1 MPGVKTIRVGES
13 GDVLSDAD
21 VLWFDGATVSSDGRT
36 VTITI
41 TGGGGGTTNHAA
53 LSNLAW
59 TASAH
64 TGTASR
70 FAVFNGSGAAA
81 ELALPSVG
89 LVAWTGTAWAATT
102 IDAPLSLA
110 AGHLSISQADATHNG
125 YLTSADWSVFNG
137 KQAGSAELTAL
148 AGLSSTGVIV
158 RTGTATY
165 TVATYAGLS
174 LSTAALSV
182 IYGTT
187 SGTSCQGNDSRLSD
201 ARTPTGSAGGDLA
214 GTYPNPTVTQAR
226 GLRESGGTTLTMGA
240 IADGEVLRRSGTSIV
255 GAAIGSVLQAYNAV
269 LTAIAA
275 LGASGLI
282 VRLTSSTV
290 AVRTITGGTGV
301 TVTNGDGTGGNPTI
315 AASSGTVSGA
325 TVGISTMC
333 GDGSQGP
340 ATFDGVSAVTGY
352 TLSTVGGVK
361 VYTANAGY
369 EHTWSTVTVDTSTY
383 NLQIIP
389 AGNIIR
395 CRTLIGLGSG
405 ICSISWNGS
414 AASSSTAGAGAAQAN
429 SGCPLQGGGNGAN
442 GRTTAGVG
450 AAAAALSV
458 GIALGGNNSAGA
470 GGQGGGNAA
479 GAGGTL
485 TRDWSPGNAV
495 YGSLNYLCRFFD
507 YVANVTYRRSGGAG
521 GGSGSVSIGAATSG
535 GGGGGA
541 GCIAIYAGS
550 ISLGLVTLYI
560 QANGGTGGNA
570 TAASNCAG
578 GGQGGA
584 GGGIELVAGDIS
596 GTIYIEAK
604 GGNGGNGAAATSTGG
619 GGGGGAGGNVY
630 VKYVSG
636 TAPTAT
642 VTAGTAGTSVGGSP
656 GPSGPAGTSTILVL

>member
-1 MPGVKTIRVGES
+1 MARIKGVRPNAY
-13 GDVLSDAD
+13 DN
-21 VLWFDGATVSSDGRT
+21 
-36 VTITI
+36 
-41 TGGGGGTTNHAA
+41 GGGGGASDHAT
-53 LSNLAW
+53 LTHLAW
-59 TASAH
+59 TSSAH

-70 FAVFNGSGAAA
+70 FAVFDSGGAAA

-89 LVAWTGTAWAATT
+89 LVAWTGSAWATTT
-102 IDAPLSLA
+102 IDAPLGLSG
-110 AGHLSISQADATHNG
+110 GHLSIAQADGTHNG
-125 YLTSADWSVFNG
+125 YLTSTDWATFNG
-137 KQAGSAELTAL
+137 KQAGSAELTAF
-148 AGLSSTGVIV
+148 AALSSTGVIV

-165 TVATYAGLS
+165 AVATYTGLS
-174 LSTAALSV
+174 LSVAALSV

-187 SGTSCQGNDSRLSD
+187 ANTACQGNDSRLSD
-201 ARTPTGSAGGDLA
+201 ARTPTGSAGGDLG

-226 GLRESGGTTLTMGA
+226 GLRETSGPTTLVMGA
-240 IADGEVLRRSGTSIV
+240 VAAGELLIRSGATIV
-255 GAAIGSVLQAYNAV
+255 GAAIGSVVQAYSAL

-290 AVRTITGGTGV
+290 AVRTITGGTGI

-315 AASSGTVSGA
+315 AASSGVASGA
-325 TVGISTMC
+325 AVGISAMC
-333 GDGSQGP
+333 GNGSQGSV
-340 ATFDGVSAVTGY
+340 TFDGTTAVTGY
-352 TLSTVGGVK
+352 TISTVGGVK

-369 EHTWSTVTVDTSTY
+369 EHLWNVVTIDTTTY

-395 CRTLIGLGSG
+395 ARSILGLGTG
-405 ICSISWNGS
+405 VCSISWNGS

-450 AAAAALSV
+450 TAAAALSV
-458 GIALGGNNSAGA
+458 GVAMGGNNSTGA

-507 YVANVTYRRSGGAG
+507 YVGNTIYRRSGGAG
-521 GGSGSVSIGAATSG
+521 GGSGSVSIGPATSG

-541 GCIAIYAGS
+541 GNIAVYAGS
-550 ISLGLVTLYI
+550 ISLGSVTLYI

-596 GTIYIEAK
+596 GTIIIEAK

-619 GGGGGAGGNVY
+619 GGGGGAGGNVT
-630 VKYVSG
+630 VSYVSG
-636 TAPTAT
+636 TAPTAV
-642 VTAGTAGTSVGGSP
+642 VTAGSPGTSVGGSP
-656 GPSGPAGTSTILVL
+656 GASGPAGTSTILVL